1 MQKQI
6 IGKFLLV
13 FLAVIAVL
21 TLTFLFKKEPT
32 PEEIKQEESVAKIYN
47 IDFINVPSES
57 AQKGVPYYYPIK
69 TVISDEGGIEIEAVL
84 QLKLIE
90 APTWLNLNLDTS
102 ILEGIPPAI
111 SGEATYKVVLEAEY
125 DESKA
130 TKTFY
135 IFLR

>member
-1 MQKQI
+1 MEKNI
-6 IGKFLLV
+6 IEALTEYKYLYDTLPTSLLFSNIV
-13 FLAVIAVL
+13 FWKPKDHMFEL
-21 TLTFLFKKEPT
+21 
-32 PEEIKQEESVAKIYN
+32 
-47 IDFINVPSES
+47 
-57 AQKGVPYYYPIK
+57 PYYYPIK
-69 TVISDEGGIEIEAVL
+69 TVISDEGGIKIEAIP

-90 APTWLNLNLDTS
+90 APIWLNLNLNTS

-125 DESKA
+125 DGSKA